1 MSTIGRLHQDGTG
14 WDFELPDTALT
25 IALQR
30 GAILSTLDTDRKPIF
45 NTTNCISPLPV
56 CDGTM
61 AIHSP
66 STFERW
72 FRPSLETIPFT
83 KELELYK
90 QPDGMWSF
98 GSAAFFPI
106 DDVGFGKEGFGH
118 NHAFTTELHT
128 VFVYRGDEG
137 EFVCVLF
144 YSLLSSLFHS
154 SHPRVPHALSLTH
167 THVFFRAP
175 ILFLSSFHS
184 LNSSHETKSST
195 FTVMMTSGFLSMVS
209 ARSTWAVFTPPSAVK
224 LTCLFSSEVLRI
236 RAWELRRPHS

>member
-1 MSTIGRLHQDGTG
+1 
-14 WDFELPDTALT
+14 
-25 IALQR
+25 
-30 GAILSTLDTDRKPIF
+30 
-45 NTTNCISPLPV
+45 
-56 CDGTM
+56 M

-137 EFVCVLF
+137 EFV
-144 YSLLSSLFHS
+144 
-154 SHPRVPHALSLTH
+154 
-167 THVFFRAP
+167 
-175 ILFLSSFHS
+175 
-184 LNSSHETKSST
+184 
-195 FTVMMTSGFLSMVS
+195 
-209 ARSTWAVFTPPSAVK
+209 
-224 LTCLFSSEVLRI
+224 
-236 RAWELRRPHS
+236 

>member
-30 GAILSTLDTDRKPIF
+30 GAILSTLDADRKPIF

-137 EFVCVLF
+137 EFVCVV
-144 YSLLSSLFHS
+144 LLSPLFSLSFVS
-154 SHPRVPHALSLTH
+154 STGSLRSLSH
-167 THVFFRAP
+167 THM
-175 ILFLSSFHS
+175 LSSVHPPFFS
-184 LNSSHETKSST
+184 
-195 FTVMMTSGFLSMVS
+195 FP
-209 ARSTWAVFTPPSAVK
+209 RSTLSTHLMKQS
-224 LTCLFSSEVLRI
+224 LQLLR
-236 RAWELRRPHS
+236 